1 LKCEIIKIRDIALE
15 KSVPRVSSNKAY
27 IYIGGTL
34 NLWAYNEKPV
44 HAFSREK
51 GAMEGLY
58 WY

>member
-44 HAFSREK
+44 HAF
-51 GAMEGLY
+51 
-58 WY
+58 